1 MAYTVNKLS
10 KMAGVSTRT
19 LRYYHEIGLLV
30 PEKMNESGYR
40 IYGEEEVDRLQQIL
54 FYKALGLELET
65 IKELLNDSHFDR
77 EKVLAS
83 HLVHLQ
89 RKREQIDLLIKNVSK
104 TIMTLKGESTMSD
117 EEKFEGL
124 KEKMIEENE
133 KKYGKE
139 IRKKY
144 GEANVDQANQKIR
157 GMTKMQLEEVTRL
170 EEEIKEK
177 LKKAF
182 ELGDPRHERAQEVCR
197 LHKEWLCYYWPEG
210 TYSKEAHKNLAEG
223 YVEDQRFTAY
233 YDAIAVGCT
242 QFLRDAIW
250 SYCESSVE

>member
-40 IYGEEEVDRLQQIL
+40 TYGEEEVDRLQQIL

-77 EKVLAS
+77 EKVLAA

-89 RKREQIDLLIKNVSK
+89 RKREQIELLIKNVSK

-144 GEANVDQANQKIR
+144 GEVNVDQANQKIR

-177 LKKAF
+177 LKK
-182 ELGDPRHERAQEVCR
+182 
-197 LHKEWLCYYWPEG
+197 
-210 TYSKEAHKNLAEG
+210 N
-223 YVEDQRFTAY
+223 
-233 YDAIAVGCT
+233 
-242 QFLRDAIW
+242 
-250 SYCESSVE
+250 